1 MRLGLFTP
9 IFNGLTLD
17 ALLVELKKYP
27 QIEALEI
34 GTGGWPGN
42 SHLDLDALLA
52 SKEAARA
59 YRLKL
64 EDAGSSGR
72 VDTARADN
80 DASVAEFYIKDG
92 NYETAKI
99 KEEALLKALREP
111 TPAKTPTPAT
121 ERMTVAAE

>member
-27 QIEALEI
+27 QIETLEI

-59 YRLKL
+59 YRMKL
-64 EDAGSSGR
+64 EDAGLSIS
-72 VDTARADN
+72 
-80 DASVAEFYIKDG
+80 
-92 NYETAKI
+92 
-99 KEEALLKALREP
+99 ALSCHG
-111 TPAKTPTPAT
+111 
-121 ERMTVAAE
+121 